1 MSENARTRW
10 QARYEKSRVREVD
23 FTTLSGLELEPAYGT
38 DDSEWPGEFPFT
50 RGLYPTGY
58 RGRSWTIRQ
67 FAGFGNAQ
75 QTNERY
81 RMILGRGGGG
91 LSVAFDM
98 PTLMGRDSDDPKS
111 LGEVG
116 HCGVAIDSA
125 ADMEVLFDGIDLGD
139 VTTSMTISGPAVPV
153 FCMMIVAAERA
164 GVDTGK
170 LNGTLQTDIFKE
182 YIAQKE
188 WIFGPE
194 PHLRLIGD
202 LMEYCAEKIPAYKPL
217 SVSGYHIREAGSTA
231 AQELAFTLA
240 DGFGYVEL
248 GLSRGL
254 DVDVFAPGLSFFFDA
269 HVDFFEEIAKFRAA
283 RRIWARWMRDVYG
296 ATTDKAQWLRFHTQ
310 TAGVSLTAQQPYNNV
325 VRTGIEALSAVLG
338 GTNSLHTNALDETL
352 ALPSEQAAEIALRT
366 QQVIMEETG
375 VVNVAD
381 PLGGSW
387 YVEALTDRIEAEAN
401 AIFDQ
406 ILAMG
411 GSTAH
416 LRPARADRRG
426 RRSRRVARSPA
437 GSCAA
442 SRTAGSC
449 PRSPRRRSSTRS
461 SLEKGEKRIVG
472 VNCHTESVTHDLEI
486 LRVSHEVEV
495 EQVRVLAARR
505 QAARRRG
512 RDGGAGRMVDGGARR
527 REHDRADARR
537 GARRGDARRDLRRA
551 AGRVG
556 RVPRTGPV
564 LSRRR
569 RSLGLAHDAAAVLPP
584 GRDRPVRPQAPAPQ
598 PAAGGTRGRRPAA
611 GGSSYAV
618 EVTEENF
625 QATIESSMTAP
636 VLLVFYS
643 PTRMPES
650 QQLADDLVDAVDGVR
665 GPVPG
670 RPGRHRRRAGDR
682 AGDAD
687 PVDPAGGR
695 GPRRPSGAADPG
707 RAAARRAA
715 LRADHQVMQ
724 QLTAQGMTGRHQPR
738 VGRPSTP
745 TATASPTSTRATPPP
760 RTRSATV
767 TSTARSRS
775 TRSSSTPT
783 PPTPRPP
790 PAWRWPRSCSAPR
803 ASTSTPP
810 GAAAAANPD
819 DVDAQTMVADL
830 DMLGGHVEDAFNR
843 LIELV
848 RRTSGDD
855 RNQAREHLLGLFGAV
870 GNDDPRVLKGRQSL
884 ASALF

>member
-1 MSENARTRW
+1 MDARSRW
-10 QARYEKSRVREVD
+10 QDRYDRSRVRDAD
-23 FTTLSGLELEPAYGT
+23 FTTLSGMQVQPAYGT

-58 RGRSWTIRQ
+58 RGRTWTIRQ

-125 ADMEVLFDGIDLGD
+125 ADMDVLFDSIPLEE

-153 FCMMIVAAERA
+153 FCMYLVAAERQGA
-164 GVDTGK
+164 DLAR

-188 WIFGPE
+188 WLFAPE

-202 LMEYCAEKIPAYKPL
+202 LMEYTAAKIPAYKPL

-254 DVDVFAPGLSFFFDA
+254 DVDVFGPGLSFFFDA

-296 ATTDKAQWLRFHTQ
+296 AQTEKAQWLRFHTQ

-387 YVEALTDRIEAEAN
+387 YVEALTDQIEAEAN
-401 AIFDQ
+401 AIFDR

-411 GSTAH
+411 GSDLTHADTERLAAATRASTGSTDGIGPVTQGLLRGIEEGWFMSEIAEAAFQYQTA
-416 LRPARADRRG
+416 
-426 RRSRRVARSPA
+426 
-437 GSCAA
+437 
-442 SRTAGSC
+442 
-449 PRSPRRRSSTRS
+449 
-461 SLEKGEKRIVG
+461 LEKGEKKIVG
-472 VNCHTESVTHDLEI
+472 VNVHTDSITHDLEI

-495 EQVRVLAARR
+495 EQVRELSARR
-505 QAARRRG
+505 TSRDEAAVT
-512 RDGGAGRMVDGGARR
+512 AALQHMV
-527 REHDRADARR
+527 E
-537 GARRGDARRDLRRA
+537 
-551 AGRVG
+551 VG
-556 RVPRTGPV
+556 RTDGNMIEPILEACRVEAT
-564 LSRRR
+564 
-569 RSLGLAHDAAAVLPP
+569 LGEICD
-584 GRDRPVRPQAPAPQ
+584 
-598 PAAGGTRGRRPAA
+598 
-611 GGSSYAV
+611 
-618 EVTEENF
+618 
-625 QATIESSMTAP
+625 
-636 VLLVFYS
+636 
-643 PTRMPES
+643 
-650 QQLADDLVDAVDGVR
+650 
-665 GPVPG
+665 
-670 RPGRHRRRAGDR
+670 
-682 AGDAD
+682 
-687 PVDPAGGR
+687 
-695 GPRRPSGAADPG
+695 
-707 RAAARRAA
+707 A
-715 LRADHQVMQ
+715 LRAEW
-724 QLTAQGMTGRHQPR
+724 GEYREP
-738 VGRPSTP
+738 
-745 TATASPTSTRATPPP
+745 
-760 RTRSATV
+760 
-767 TSTARSRS
+767 AR
-775 TRSSSTPT
+775 
-783 PPTPRPP
+783 
-790 PAWRWPRSCSAPR
+790 
-803 ASTSTPP
+803 
-810 GAAAAANPD
+810 
-819 DVDAQTMVADL
+819 
-830 DMLGGHVEDAFNR
+830 F
-843 LIELV
+843 
-848 RRTSGDD
+848 
-855 RNQAREHLLGLFGAV
+855 
-870 GNDDPRVLKGRQSL
+870 
-884 ASALF
+884 